1 MINHEN
7 LTVEIETFFLSLL
20 WGNHYG
26 SFFGIGLPAIGRI
39 WFLPAL
45 FLSKLIYRIMLG
57 KFDEKSRFP
66 LLLILSFVCMFLG
79 SHNVILPQNID
90 MIFVCVLFMDI
101 GHKLKEI
108 DLSKLKW
115 YTILLLFAFWTYCS
129 YSDIWISMNMRQY
142 PGYGLCIAVAVA
154 ACVIIFLFSQ
164 SIQKLKVSFV
174 FVFFGRNTLVVLAV
188 QTITPYFFQA
198 TSTKQ
203 KILEMIVEIAIV
215 VVYIFAK
222 SLFLKTYHN
231 IHNIFDHKNKE

>member
-1 MINHEN
+1 M
-7 LTVEIETFFLSLL
+7 VC
-20 WGNHYG
+20 
-26 SFFGIGLPAIGRI
+26 
-39 WFLPAL
+39 AL
-45 FLSKLIYRIMLG
+45 FI
-57 KFDEKSRFP
+57 
-66 LLLILSFVCMFLG
+66 
-79 SHNVILPQNID
+79 
-90 MIFVCVLFMDI
+90 DI
-101 GHKLKEI
+101 GYKLKEI

-115 YTILLLFAFWTYCS
+115 YIILLLFAFWTYCS

-188 QTITPYFFQA
+188 QTITPYFFQS

-231 IHNIFDHKNKE
+231 IFNHKNKE